1 MSWTTRCATIV
12 DAQRICD
19 MNRSAL
25 GYASELASVEMQ
37 LQRISIRV
45 TDRVWVVH
53 NPANGVVA
61 GFIHAADYETIHA
74 GSLKNIIAL
83 AVDESY
89 RGLGLGRLL
98 VEAVEQWAKVDGC
111 AGIRLVSS
119 ASRVKAH
126 AFYLHCGYTLRKEQM
141 NFIKYL

>member
-1 MSWTTRCATIV
+1 MNWITRCATIA

-25 GYASELASVEMQ
+25 GYASELASVETQ
-37 LQRISIRV
+37 LKRILARA
-45 TDRVWVVH
+45 TDHVLVVE
-53 NPANGVVA
+53 NPANGIVA
-61 GFIHAADYETIHA
+61 GFVHTADYETIHA

-83 AVDESY
+83 AVDETY

-98 VEAVEQWAKVDGC
+98 VEAVEQWAKADGC
-111 AGIRLVSS
+111 AGVRLVSS
-119 ASRVKAH
+119 ANREKAH
-126 AFYLHCGYTLRKEQM
+126 AFYLHCGYTLRKEQK